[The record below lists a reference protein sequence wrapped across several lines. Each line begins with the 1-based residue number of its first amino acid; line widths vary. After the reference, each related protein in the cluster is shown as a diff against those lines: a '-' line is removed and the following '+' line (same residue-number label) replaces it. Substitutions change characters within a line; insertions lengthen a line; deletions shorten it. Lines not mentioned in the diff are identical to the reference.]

1 MTAEEVQELFIQA
14 AEIDRRLPISAGP
27 SKAKSMSLPYVHD
40 WADING
46 WDSEDKKAREWA
58 WLDPDQQKIR
68 PDQVTLWERANTLVG
83 LVENDSQ
90 RRCLLNWAIA
100 KAGGVP
106 FSVWCR
112 KDERIHEETGRRRKD
127 RAIFSILKKNISVN
141 GNSTHVS
148 TFESLLPTAAEIG
161 DICVNIEEPRTSWA
175 SPENL
180 TFGCDFDTDLGNFD
194 WAETQ
199 NKRRR
204 QREEKRRKAAA

>member
-58 WLDPDQQKIR
+58 WLDPMQLKIR
-68 PDQVTLWERANTLVG
+68 PEQVTLWERANTLVR

-100 KAGGVP
+100 KAGGLP

-112 KDERIHEETGRRRKD
+112 NDERIHEETGRRRKD
-127 RAIFSILKKNISVN
+127 RAVFSILKQNTRVDGLSTHALTFEGLLPSEGEIGHISVN
-141 GNSTHVS
+141 
-148 TFESLLPTAAEIG
+148 
-161 DICVNIEEPRTSWA
+161 IEPVHAWIEPGSKPLA
-175 SPENL
+175 
-180 TFGCDFDTDLGNFD
+180 CDFDFELEKFD
-194 WAETQ
+194 WAAEQ